1 MKLQPEARLF
11 PVVDELQILGAG
23 RGQRYVAALRCAGKK
38 GPRVGAFPVVAIK
51 VARVVFKGI
60 ATKPS
65 IGGCAY
71 LFSSAYVVGL
81 M

>member
-1 MKLQPEARLF
+1 VQPEACLF
-11 PVVDELQILGAG
+11 PVVDVLQTLAAG
-23 RGQRYVAALRCAGKK
+23 RAHRYVVALLCTGKK

-51 VARVVFKGI
+51 QARVAFKGI

-71 LFSSAYVVGL
+71 LFSPAYVVGL